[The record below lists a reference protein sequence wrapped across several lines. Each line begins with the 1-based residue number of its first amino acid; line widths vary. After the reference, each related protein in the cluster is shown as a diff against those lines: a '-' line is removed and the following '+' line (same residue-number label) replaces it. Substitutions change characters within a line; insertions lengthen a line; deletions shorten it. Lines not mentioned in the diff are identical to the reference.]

1 MQTLLEVLL
10 ITCLVSLVLVAAG
23 VVFAWHAVRRLRRTA
38 RVRLA
43 AAGISVARRAV
54 SNRLD
59 GLAGA
64 WSPPSRGPS
73 PDRLGTLGDG
83 AYVAARAWLP
93 GSARAVWA
101 LCRDL
106 DRDVASAVFA
116 VRAAKQAGRPVEEL
130 EGSLASLTEHAREVQ
145 LDLRV
150 IATEPDAAVRAG
162 LLSAHAARAGLIR
175 QTCAN
180 VRSAVLSGGSV
191 SRQPVLE
198 RIVTDVND
206 AALAV
211 RLRAAAYRELSR
223 Q

>member
-10 ITCLVSLVLVAAG
+10 ITCLVTFVLVVMG
-23 VVFAWHAVRRLRRTA
+23 VLIAWHAVRRLRRTA
-38 RVRLA
+38 RIRLA
-43 AAGISVARRAV
+43 AAGISACRAA
-54 SNRLD
+54 SNR
-59 GLAGA
+59 LAGA
-64 WSPPSRGPS
+64 WSPTRGPG
-73 PDRLGTLGDG
+73 PDRLGALAGG

-93 GSARAVWA
+93 GPARAVWM

-116 VRAAKQAGRPVEEL
+116 VRAADQAGRPVQEL
-130 EGSLASLTEHAREVQ
+130 EDCVARLTEHAREVQ

-150 IATEPDAAVRAG
+150 IAAEPDAAARAH
-162 LLSAHAARAGLIR
+162 LLSGHAARVSLIR

-198 RIVTDVND
+198 RLVTDVND
-206 AALAV
+206 AATAV
-211 RLRAAAYRELSR
+211 RLRAAAYRELSS